1 MNEGESRIAKDTQ
14 NYTISVVHEINEAD
28 WSALAHLTR
37 KAFSIRE
44 AASIWMKPNC
54 ISAEGLKAWAMQE
67 KRVYIIIRNT
77 QALPLGFLMGV
88 IEPGV
93 DGNKQ
98 MYISLIATD
107 PSYQRSGFGK
117 MLFEQLEKEAIKHR
131 CIYISSDTSCK
142 AHSSIAWHLS
152 RGFEKWQ
159 YTHYLKYTNYYSIRF
174 RKYLDTA
181 KRPGMR
187 WWAYFKSW
195 VNTHLRWTFT
205 GNITPL
211 VRLRWHLAGK
221 RNSDP
226 AVGKPLSIHQ
236 VQAISLD
243 LLKELIFFCKKHQ
256 LRYMLYDGTL
266 LGAVR
271 HKGFIPWDDG
281 MDVSMPL
288 PDYEQFIRLFECNN
302 ANKQYQLLHG
312 TRLGIATCYSL
323 LADTRTVAIIPTR
336 DREHARPIGLRIF
349 PVFPLADDEVQ
360 ARRQVDES
368 VDAAQK
374 IRACH
379 AVHRPNKLKYLHR
392 ILCNNII
399 LKRHLQRVYEVTHRH
414 PWGSTQRVRALSL
427 KTRELLPL
435 PADCFDTCVELPF
448 EDIQAKVPAQ
458 YHAILTAHY
467 GDYMQIPPEEMRQL
481 PQGCFRWISHQPT
494 P

>member
-1 MNEGESRIAKDTQ
+1 
-14 NYTISVVHEINEAD
+14 
-28 WSALAHLTR
+28 
-37 KAFSIRE
+37 
-44 AASIWMKPNC
+44 MKPNC
-54 ISAEGLKAWAMQE
+54 ISEEGLKAWAMQE

-88 IEPGV
+88 IEPSV

-226 AVGKPLSIHQ
+226 SVGKPLSLPQ
-236 VQAISLD
+236 VQSVSMD
-243 LLKELIFFCKKHQ
+243 LLKAFISFCEKHQ
-256 LRYMLYDGTL
+256 LRYMLYYGTL
-266 LGAVR
+266 IGAVR
-271 HKGFIPWDDG
+271 HQGFIPWDDDI
-281 MDVSMPL
+281 DVSMPL
-288 PDYEQFIRLFECNN
+288 PDYEKFIRLFECNN
-302 ANKQYQLLHG
+302 TSDHYHLMYG
-312 TRLGIATCYSL
+312 TRAGAATSYAML
-323 LADTRTVAIIPTR
+323 VDNRTLCINRMR
-336 DREHARPIGLRIF
+336 DREHTRPLGIDIF
-349 PVFPLADDEVQ
+349 PAFPLADDETE
-360 ARRQVDES
+360 ARRQIDAS
-368 VDAAQK
+368 VDAALGTW
-374 IRACH
+374 ACH
-379 AVHRPNKLKYLHR
+379 DVYRPNKLRYLYR
-392 ILCNNII
+392 ILFNDRI
-399 LKRHLQRVYEVTHRH
+399 LERHLQRVNEETYRY
-414 PWGSTQRVRALSL
+414 PWGSTRRLRVLSL
-427 KTRELLPL
+427 EERELLAL

-458 YHAILTAHY
+458 YHAILTENY
-467 GDYMQIPPEEMRQL
+467 GDYMQIPPEEVRNRWL
-481 PQGCFRWISHQPT
+481 GHFRWISDDPMPEPRVDKTQNEHPPT